1 MIVRVQSM
9 SLLGLDAIPIDIE
22 VDIQP
27 KVKEFEIVGMAGQ
40 AVKESVRRI
49 EVAIQNSGF
58 HFPGQ
63 RIIVNLAPAGIKK
76 MGTLFDLPIALAILS
91 REDVPDDL
99 SSLMVVG
106 ELALDGRLRP
116 IPGALPIAWRAREMG
131 FKKILCPAH
140 NVSEMLAVEQIEII
154 GVETLTEAYA
164 YISKGIRPSSR
175 SRSPSPGSLNRV
187 ETDMSH
193 IKGQKLAKRALEIA
207 AAGGHHILMVGP
219 PGTGKTMLAR
229 ALGGILPPMSY
240 EEAVETSMVYSVA
253 GLLDDKCPIIESRPF
268 RAPHHTASD
277 VSITGGGNRWIK
289 PGEVSL
295 AHHGVL
301 FLDELPLF
309 RSNVL
314 QALRQPMEEKRIT
327 VCRAEGS
334 VVFPANFMLVAAM
347 NPSRT
352 HSDIDTWEP
361 REMQQILQRLSGP
374 FLDRIDLQIQVSRP
388 PLQEIQR
395 KTFEESSET
404 IRQRVTEARNIQRK
418 RFQNLGIYHNA
429 QMHHIHIEEFC
440 SLSPATE
447 RFLAMVAEKFML
459 SVRVYDRILKVART
473 IADLEAKPAIE
484 EKHVAE
490 ALQYR
495 VLDRLWVLS

>member
-1 MIVRVQSM
+1 MILRMQSM
-9 SLLGLDAIPIDIE
+9 SLLGLEAIPIDIE

-27 KVKEFEIVGMAGQ
+27 KVKEFEIVGMATQ

-76 MGTLFDLPIALAILS
+76 MGTLFDLPIALAILCMGEVP
-91 REDVPDDL
+91 EDID
-99 SSLMVVG
+99 SLLVVG

-116 IPGALPIAWRAREMG
+116 IPGGLPIACRAKQMG
-131 FKKILCPAH
+131 FERILCPAS
-140 NVSEMLAVEQIEII
+140 NVSEMQTVEGIEVI
-154 GVETLTEAYA
+154 GVHTLQEAYGYVMRKEKPA
-164 YISKGIRPSSR
+164 LSLPKRGATSS
-175 SRSPSPGSLNRV
+175 PRV
-187 ETDMSH
+187 DIDMSH
-193 IKGQKLAKRALEIA
+193 IRGQALAKRALEIA
-207 AAGGHHILMVGP
+207 AAGGHHLLMVGP

-229 ALGGILPPMSY
+229 ALAGILPDMTY

-253 GLLDDKCPIIESRPF
+253 GLLDENCPLLTRRPF
-268 RAPHHTASD
+268 RSPHHTASD
-277 VSITGGGNRWIK
+277 VSITGGGNRWIR

-309 RSNVL
+309 RANVL

-327 VCRAEGS
+327 VSRAEGS

-347 NPSRT
+347 NPSKT
-352 HSDIDTWEP
+352 HADIDNWDTK
-361 REMQQILQRLSGP
+361 EMRALLQRLSGP
-374 FLDRIDLQIQVSRP
+374 FLDRIDLQVQVSRP
-388 PLQEIQR
+388 PLAEIQKR
-395 KTFEESSET
+395 GAEESSEV
-404 IRQRVTEARNIQRK
+404 IRRRVTRAREIQRA
-418 RFQNLGIYHNA
+418 RFEGLGIYHNS
-429 QMHHIHIEEFC
+429 QMHHAHIERFC
-440 SLSPATE
+440 AISPSTE
-447 RFLAMVAEKFML
+447 KFLAMVVEKFML
-459 SVRVYDRILKVART
+459 SIRVYDRILKVSRT
-473 IADLEAKPAIE
+473 IADLEGSETID

-495 VLDRLWVLS
+495 VLDRLWVL

>member
-1 MIVRVQSM
+1 MILRMQSM
-9 SLLGLDAIPIDIE
+9 SLLGLEATLIDIE

-27 KVKEFEIVGMAGQ
+27 KVKEFEIVGMATQ

-76 MGTLFDLPIALAILS
+76 MGTLFDLPIALAILCMES
-91 REDVPDDL
+91 PPDL
-99 SSLMVVG
+99 SSLLIVG

-116 IPGALPIAWRAREMG
+116 IPGALPIACRAREMG
-131 FKKILCPAH
+131 FQRILCPAA
-140 NVSEMLAVEQIEII
+140 NAPEMATIEGVEII
-154 GVETLTEAYA
+154 GVHNLQEAYA
-164 YISKGIRPSSR
+164 YVSEGKLP
-175 SRSPSPGSLNRV
+175 PRV
-187 ETDMSH
+187 ERLPMAFKKEENEIDMAH
-193 IKGQKLAKRALEIA
+193 IRGQSMAKRALEIA
-207 AAGGHHILMVGP
+207 AAGGHHALMIGP

-229 ALGGILPPMSY
+229 ALAGILP
-240 EEAVETSMVYSVA
+240 ELTHDEALETSMVYSVA
-253 GLLDDKCPIIESRPF
+253 GLLDEHCPLITRRPF
-268 RAPHHTASD
+268 RAPHHTATD
-277 VSITGGGNRWIK
+277 VSITGGGHRWIR

-301 FLDELPLF
+301 FLDELQLF
-309 RSNVL
+309 RANVL
-314 QALRQPMEEKRIT
+314 QALRQPMEERRIT
-327 VCRAEGS
+327 VSRAEGS
-334 VVFPANFMLVAAM
+334 VVFPAHFMLVGAM

-352 HSDIDTWEP
+352 HADIDNWDV
-361 REMQQILQRLSGP
+361 REMQALLQRLSGP

-388 PLQEIQR
+388 PLSEIQKR
-395 KTFEESSET
+395 RPEESSEV
-404 IRQRVTEARNIQRK
+404 IRARVSAARAVQRR
-418 RFQNLGIYHNA
+418 RFLGMGIRYNA
-429 QMHHIHIEEFC
+429 EMHHGHIERFC
-440 SLSPATE
+440 VISPSTE

-473 IADLEAKPAIE
+473 IADLEGREQIE

-495 VLDRLWVLS
+495 VLDRLWVW

>member
-1 MIVRVQSM
+1 MIVRMQSM
-9 SLLGLDAIPIDIE
+9 SLLGLEAIPIDIE

-91 REDVPDDL
+91 MENVGEDL
-99 SSLMVVG
+99 SSLLVVG
-106 ELALDGRLRP
+106 ELALDGRLRA
-116 IPGALPIAWRAREMG
+116 IPGALPIAWKARELG
-131 FKKILCPAH
+131 FSRILCPRQ
-140 NVSEMLAVEQIEII
+140 NVAEMLAVEGVEVI
-154 GVETLTEAYA
+154 GVETLAEAYSYLCEGMA
-164 YISKGIRPSSR
+164 PSYTVGE
-175 SRSPSPGSLNRV
+175 RSPISLNRV
-187 ETDMSH
+187 ETDMAH
-193 IKGQKLAKRALEIA
+193 IRGQKLAKRALEIA
-207 AAGGHHILMVGP
+207 AAGGHHVLMVGP

-253 GLLDDKCPIIESRPF
+253 GLLDEKCPIVESRPF

-352 HSDIDTWEP
+352 HSDIDSWDT

-374 FLDRIDLQIQVSRP
+374 FLDRIDLQVQVSRP

-395 KTFEESSET
+395 RTAEESSEN

-418 RFQNLGIYHNA
+418 RFEHLGIYHNA
-429 QMHHIHIEEFC
+429 QMQHVHIEEFC
-440 SLSPATE
+440 LLSAATE
-447 RFLAMVAEKFML
+447 RFLAMVVEKFML

-473 IADLEAKPAIE
+473 IADLEGSLTIE

-495 VLDRLWVLS
+495 VLDRLWLLS